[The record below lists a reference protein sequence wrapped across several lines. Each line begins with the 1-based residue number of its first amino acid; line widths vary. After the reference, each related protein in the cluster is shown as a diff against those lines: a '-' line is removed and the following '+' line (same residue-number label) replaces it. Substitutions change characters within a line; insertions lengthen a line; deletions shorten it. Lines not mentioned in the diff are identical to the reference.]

1 MWGGSRRYNHSKIY
15 HDPAIGYSVTCVD
28 RPRCWRV
35 GQWLQ
40 MHFILTARVGVCVR
54 SITMEMCTDVKKNV
68 TK

>member
-1 MWGGSRRYNHSKIY
+1 MGGGGSRRYNHSKIY

-54 SITMEMCTDVKKNV
+54 SITMEMCTDVK
-68 TK
+68 